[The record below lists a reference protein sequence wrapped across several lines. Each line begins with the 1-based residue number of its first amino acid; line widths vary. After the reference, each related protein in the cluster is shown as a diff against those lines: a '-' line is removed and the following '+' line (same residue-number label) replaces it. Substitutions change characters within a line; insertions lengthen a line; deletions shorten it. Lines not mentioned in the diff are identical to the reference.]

1 MVLGQSIEVV
11 LFQETGLEEATQ
23 TALTNY
29 AEETGVEMT
38 FYEEVLD
45 YGANPE
51 NAQPCAVMD
60 SILLQKDVAIF
71 LGGTKPQHCNWAD
84 IVPQLH
90 QFVLDGGTLIFQGPN
105 ADGGMAFFFESEQWE
120 QFDEDPWFGAI
131 DDSQHWCCGLGVENA
146 NCEGSDLLFG
156 VPHVNHPVFS
166 GAYDYP
172 FGQQGVCDMM
182 IFEPSWYTLGAADL
196 DDPRFFSILE
206 FGQALNTGWV
216 HEGEDTQMIFGK
228 SLGAGHVVF
237 YGENNPLPNPY
248 TGSQTLLGNMVVYFS
263 EEPGCTNENACNYD
277 PEANVDDGSCLAL
290 DACGEC
296 GEEGVAGCTAP
307 EACNY
312 NPTASCDDGGCVYPP
327 VIDLGEDVVTC
338 EEEITL
344 QAGQGYGSYAWNTGE
359 TSESIVV
366 SESGVYEV
374 TVDEYNQNAHSLSF
388 DGADDYM
395 DVPDIAPELYND
407 AFTIMVHAYL
417 EDVTE
422 TDFYNILSTD
432 DNSPGNLFQWG
443 CKPNDLRPELYASN
457 GAGGFAVYSSNTPIT
472 DNQWHHIAI
481 SYNGYQASSGAG
493 ELRFYTDGVETGVH
507 SADIDVSASLTIVGH
522 YLLDFPDLLGALEP
536 WSGGLDDMQ
545 IWNTPLSESEI
556 FDFMNCPPSPGTDG
570 LVAYWNFD
578 AGQGD
583 SVVDLSGNGFH
594 GTLMNGTAWSEELPS
609 LACTQQ
615 CSSSDSILVSL
626 FGYHCL
632 CGDGTLWDESSGECV
647 PVLSSQNACG
657 EGTEWDVESQTCIIS
672 NPSDTNFDGCVSMT
686 DLLDLLSVFGTCN
699 EIPWSC
705 GDLLEY
711 QGYNYETV
719 QIGEQCWFA
728 ENLRAE
734 SYRNGDL
741 LESALGD
748 AAWVNSTAGAIAT
761 YGAESGC
768 SDNVPDFDACN
779 PESAL
784 AEFGLL
790 YNGFSVDDERQICP
804 TGWSVPTVSG
814 WEDLE
819 DYAGGHAQAGIKL
832 KSANGWADD
841 GNGFNEVFFDG
852 KPGGYLWGFG
862 AAVDNYQAGLGG
874 YWWAQGG
881 EEDPYAFY
889 LKHDSQGSFVSTFA
903 PQHGF
908 SVRCIKDSE

>member
-1 MVLGQSIEVV
+1 MASFSSEQESIQVGQLLPTHVLIGLYQDTSSSSYSEPSGGWVWTSGEALDWNLWQSTEQGTEPNNVNGGEDV
-11 LFQETGLEEATQ
+11 AELFDGYYNDLPD
-23 TALTNY
+23 NY
-29 AEETGVEMT
+29 AG
-38 FYEEVLD
+38 
-45 YGANPE
+45 
-51 NAQPCAVMD
+51 
-60 SILLQKDVAIF
+60 
-71 LGGTKPQHCNWAD
+71 
-84 IVPQLH
+84 
-90 QFVLDGGTLIFQGPN
+90 
-105 ADGGMAFFFESEQWE
+105 
-120 QFDEDPWFGAI
+120 
-131 DDSQHWCCGLGVENA
+131 
-146 NCEGSDLLFG
+146 
-156 VPHVNHPVFS
+156 
-166 GAYDYP
+166 YP
-172 FGQQGVCDMM
+172 F
-182 IFEPSWYTLGAADL
+182 L
-196 DDPRFFSILE
+196 LE
-206 FGQALNTGWV
+206 IS
-216 HEGEDTQMIFGK
+216 H
-228 SLGAGHVVF
+228 
-237 YGENNPLPNPY
+237 
-248 TGSQTLLGNMVVYFS
+248 
-263 EEPGCTNENACNYD
+263 GCM
-277 PEANVDDGSCLAL
+277 
-290 DACGEC
+290 
-296 GEEGVAGCTAP
+296 EEGVAGCTAP

-359 TSESIVV
+359 TLESIVV

-374 TVDEYNQNAHSLSF
+374 TVDEYNQNARSLSF

-395 DVPDIAPELYND
+395 DFPDIAPELYND

-443 CKPNDLRPELYASN
+443 CKPDDLTPELYASN
-457 GAGGFAVYSSNTPIT
+457 GAGGFAVYSSNTPVT
-472 DNQWHHIAI
+472 SNQWHHIAI
-481 SYNGYQASSGAG
+481 SYNGNQSSSGAG

-632 CGDGTLWDESSGECV
+632 CGDGTLWDESLGECV

-719 QIGEQCWFA
+719 QIGERCWFA

-779 PESAL
+779 PELAL

-790 YNGFSVDDERQICP
+790 YNGFSINDERQICP

-832 KSANGWADD
+832 KSTNGWADD
-841 GNGFNEVFFDG
+841 GNGSNEVFFDG
-852 KPGGYLWGFG
+852 KPGGYLWGLG